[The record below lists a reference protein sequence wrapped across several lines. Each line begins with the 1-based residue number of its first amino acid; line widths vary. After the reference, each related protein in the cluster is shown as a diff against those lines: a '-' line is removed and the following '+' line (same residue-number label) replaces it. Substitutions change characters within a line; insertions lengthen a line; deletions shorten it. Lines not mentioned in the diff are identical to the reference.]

1 MHPLRLLV
9 LLGLVPS
16 LGSLARAQQW
26 RTGKVAEIFS
36 QHCASCHGPAMQGG
50 SAPSLL
56 DDVWAHGGDDESLV
70 RSIRD
75 GYPQNNMPS
84 WGMLFTEKEIR
95 ALVNYLHE
103 VRTKYRYDQKPFAAP
118 EESLSVQ
125 SKHHAYQLNTW
136 IAGLSEPWSLTF
148 LPGPGERAIVTEKRG
163 QAFLIEQGRRIEPA
177 LLGLPERIE
186 SGGQGGLYDIVPH
199 PRFLENGWLYYAFA
213 ELRTEGSMTQV
224 RRSRLRD
231 GAFVDTEIVF
241 QARPDHA
248 ISGGRAHYGGRIA
261 FDRSGYLYF
270 SIGERGQ
277 RDHAQ
282 DLTRPNGKIHRLHD
296 DGRIP
301 ADNPFVGHA
310 GAVTSIW
317 SYGHRNP
324 QGLAVDPRTGDLFD
338 LEHGPRGGDEL
349 NWVLRGRN
357 YGWPVITYG
366 IEYNGSPIAE
376 STHQEG
382 MEQPVTYWTPSLGV
396 CGLNFYSG
404 DLFPRWKHHLFFA
417 SLSGEELRRLEL
429 KEGRV
434 VDQEVLFKGIGRL
447 RHVIGGPDGAL
458 YALLPTRIVR
468 ITPAP
473 EAVTVAAKAPALP
486 PKSQ

>member
-1 MHPLRLLV
+1 MHPLRLLL

-26 RTGKVAEIFS
+26 RTGKVAEIFT

-213 ELRTEGSMTQV
+213 ELRAEGSMTQV

-261 FDRSGYLYF
+261 FDRSDYLYF